1 MKRIINGKLYDTD
14 TAKELGVDSYGQGSR
29 DFQHWS
35 ETLYQKRTGEFFIYG
50 EGGPMTKYA
59 VSCGQNQWSG
69 GEKIIPLTYQAAQ
82 KWAEEH
88 LDADEYQQIF
98 GDVNEDGADVLI
110 SAKIPAAVDGKL
122 RKMAAQNGISL
133 TAQIIRLIENAKTK
147 EETKVKKT
155 VFVVYEGSCEIRTG
169 HGAKLTDDEYAI
181 TNDPDP
187 VVMGEFE
194 TKKEALEYLQKNQ
207 PEMWVGHECGQGI
220 LRFIPIHGMWVA
232 EEIRTYDEDGDLV
245 DTEYAGTWDISKL
258 PEEPEE

>member
-29 DFQHWS
+29 DFHHWS

-155 VFVVYEGSCEIRTG
+155 VYVVYAGACEIKTG
-169 HGAKLTDDEYAI
+169 HGEKLTDNENAI
-181 TNDPDP
+181 TYDYNP
-187 VVMGEFE
+187 VELGVYDNEE
-194 TKKEALEYLQKNQ
+194 EAKEYLQKNQ
-207 PEMWVGHECGQGI
+207 PEMWVGNECGQGV

-232 EEIRTYDEDGDLV
+232 EEDRTYDEDGDLI
-245 DTEYAGTWDISKL
+245 DTDSIGVCAISKL
-258 PEEPEE
+258 PEETEE